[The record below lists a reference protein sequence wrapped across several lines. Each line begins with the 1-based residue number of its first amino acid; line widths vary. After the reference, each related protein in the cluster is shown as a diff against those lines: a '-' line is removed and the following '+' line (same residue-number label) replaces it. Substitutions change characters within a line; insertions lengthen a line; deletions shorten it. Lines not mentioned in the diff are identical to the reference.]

1 LRAGTKVKLGNAC
14 AAYRAWCAET
24 GQEPVS
30 LTAFGTT
37 MKGELGIV
45 YEERS
50 KRGFYCDL
58 ALISTPRLAVVPAA

>member
-1 LRAGTKVKLGNAC
+1 
-14 AAYRAWCAET
+14 
-24 GQEPVS
+24 VS